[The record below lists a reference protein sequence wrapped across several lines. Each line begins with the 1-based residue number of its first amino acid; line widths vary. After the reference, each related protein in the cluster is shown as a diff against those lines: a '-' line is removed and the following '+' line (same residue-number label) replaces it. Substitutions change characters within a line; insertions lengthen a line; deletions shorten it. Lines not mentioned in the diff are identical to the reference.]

1 MKQMIVIV
9 GKSGSGKDSIANII
23 CENFRWEK
31 VRIFTT
37 RPQRFGEVNGKD
49 YFFVDEEKIKEME
62 KDGEFVLV
70 QKFNNWYY
78 CIPEF
83 EIIGKENP
91 LIVTN
96 PSGLEQLKNK
106 YNNIK
111 SFYID
116 LDDGIRVLRQCIR
129 SEDYKEIERRY
140 YSDMNDFLGIEENV
154 DYIVKNQTDSKL
166 AAFEIIKNI

>member
-1 MKQMIVIV
+1 MKQMVIIV
-9 GKSGSGKDSIANII
+9 GKSGSGKDSIADII
-23 CENFRWEK
+23 CDNFRWEK
-31 VRIFTT
+31 VRVFTT
-37 RPQRFGEVNGKD
+37 RPKRGNETDGKD
-49 YFFVDEEKIKEME
+49 YFFVDENKIKEME
-62 KDGEFVLV
+62 KDNEFVLI

-83 EIIGKENP
+83 EILSKDNP

-96 PSGLEQLKNK
+96 PAGLEELKKK
-106 YNNIK
+106 YDNTK

-116 LDDGIRVLRQCIR
+116 LDDGIRVLRQCMR
-129 SEDYKEIERRY
+129 NQDYKEIERRY

-154 DYIVKNQTDSKL
+154 DYIIKNQTNSKL